1 MFMNTIKNM
10 QAFTRLIGYCT
21 GYGGKY
27 NPGRQTLQV
36 EKLQAQLEAVR
47 QALEEIKET
56 KVHFNDEV
64 NARKQAFDELPK
76 LAASVIRALK
86 AFGASE
92 EKMADARQYFRN
104 ITGRRLLAKPIEKA
118 GETVEPI
125 PVRRSFMQLAYVNKV
140 DWFAQLVQTAS
151 THPGYQPNEPELTI
165 EGLNSKVKEFQT
177 FNNRVWEAQ
186 MKWSNARMKRDKLML
201 GKEESVQMI
210 SRAVKDY
217 LGAIFGFM
225 SPEYAQV
232 KGITIH

>member
-47 QALEEIKET
+47 QVLEEIKVT

-64 NARKQAFDELPK
+64 NTRKQAFDDMPK
-76 LAASVIRALK
+76 LAVSVIRALK
-86 AFGASE
+86 AYGASK

-104 ITGRRLLAKPIEKA
+104 ITGRRLPAKPIEKA
-118 GETVEPI
+118 GEAVEPI
-125 PVRRSFMQLAYVNKV
+125 PVRRSQMQLAYVNNA
-140 DWFAQLVQTAS
+140 DWFEQLVQTAS
-151 THPGYQPNEPELTI
+151 TQPGYQPNETELTI
-165 EGLNSKVKEFQT
+165 EGLNSKVKELHACNQ
-177 FNNRVWEAQ
+177 RVLEARQ
-186 MKWSNARMKRDKLML
+186 KWHNARLKRDKLML
-201 GKEESVQMI
+201 GKEESVQMT

-225 SPEYAQV
+225 SPEYEQV
-232 KGITIH
+232 KGIVIH

>member
-1 MFMNTIKNM
+1 MNTIKNM

-92 EKMADARQYFRN
+92 EKMADARLYFRN
-104 ITGRRLLAKPIEKA
+104 IMGRRLPAKPIEKA
-118 GETVEPI
+118 GEAVEPI
-125 PVRRSFMQLAYVNKV
+125 PVRRSQMQLAYVNKV
-140 DWFAQLVQTAS
+140 DWFEQLVQTAS
-151 THPGYQPNEPELTI
+151 THPGYQPNEPELSI
-165 EGLNSKVKEFQT
+165 EGLSGKVKEFKACNQ
-177 FNNRVWEAQ
+177 RVVDAWV
-186 MKWSNARMKRDKLML
+186 KWSNARMKRDKLTVD
-201 GKEESVQMI
+201 KEESMMMT

-217 LGAIFGFM
+217 LGAIFGFR

-232 KGITIH
+232 KGITIS

>member
-1 MFMNTIKNM
+1 MNTIKNM

-47 QALEEIKET
+47 QVLEEVKVT

-64 NARKQAFDELPK
+64 NARKQAFDDLPK

-104 ITGRRLLAKPIEKA
+104 IIGRRVPARPIEKA
-118 GETVEPI
+118 GEAVEPV
-125 PVRRSFMQLAYVNKV
+125 PARRSQMQLAYVNKA
-140 DWFAQLVQTAS
+140 DWFEQLVQTAS
-151 THPGYQPNEPELTI
+151 TQPGYQPNEPELSI
-165 EGLNSKVKEFQT
+165 EGLNSRVKELHACNQH
-177 FNNRVWEAQ
+177 VLEAKQ
-186 MKWSNARMKRDKLML
+186 QWRNALMKRNKLML
-201 GKEESVQMI
+201 DKEESVMMT

-225 SPEYAQV
+225 SPEYEQV
-232 KGITIH
+232 KGIVIS

>member
-1 MFMNTIKNM
+1 MNTIKNM

-47 QALEEIKET
+47 QALEEVKVT

-64 NARKQAFDELPK
+64 NTRKQAFDDLPK

-104 ITGRRLLAKPIEKA
+104 ISGRRVSAKPIEKA
-118 GETVEPI
+118 GDTVVQV
-125 PVRRSFMQLAYVNKV
+125 PVRRSKMQLAYVNKA
-140 DWFAQLVQTAS
+140 DWFEQLVQSAS
-151 THPGYQPNEPELTI
+151 THPGYQPNESQLSI
-165 EGLNSKVKEFQT
+165 EGLNGKVKELHA
-177 FNNRVWEAQ
+177 FNQHVLEARQ
-186 MKWSNARMKRDKLML
+186 KWHNARLKRDKLML
-201 GKEESVQMI
+201 GKEESVMMT

-225 SPEYAQV
+225 SPEYEQV
-232 KGITIH
+232 KGIVIS

>member
-1 MFMNTIKNM
+1 M

-47 QALEEIKET
+47 QVLEEVKVT

-64 NARKQAFDELPK
+64 NARRQAFDDLPK
-76 LAASVIRALK
+76 LAASVIRTLK

-104 ITGRRLLAKPIEKA
+104 ITGRRLSARPPIEKA
-118 GETVEPI
+118 GDAVEPVS
-125 PVRRSFMQLAYVNKV
+125 VRRSQMQLAYVNKA
-140 DWFAQLVQTAS
+140 DWFEQLVQTAS
-151 THPGYQPNEPELTI
+151 TQPGYQPNEPTLTI
-165 EGLNSKVKEFQT
+165 EGLNSKVKELHACNQ
-177 FNNRVWEAQ
+177 RVLDASQ
-186 MKWSNARMKRDKLML
+186 KWSNARMMRDKLML
-201 GKEESVQMI
+201 GDDESVKMT

-225 SPEYAQV
+225 SPEYEQV
-232 KGITIH
+232 KGIVIN